1 MSKIYISFFV
11 FFTLFISCEKLSEKE
26 PCELKNIQISSNSPV
41 IEGWP
46 IYLSTRPSQ
55 TERFNWAGPNGQI
68 TTQGAQNDI
77 QVLNAKLSD
86 SGSYSLTIMNTFGCT
101 EYSGTTFIKVISPP
115 AAPCSITNNTS
126 TSTVIGVGGNN
137 YTYVSFTNN
146 SATAYPYVASSNEA
160 LQFRFFGNTAPKPG
174 LYKTNGSI
182 YSLDKENE
190 VGCYIST
197 FPASNFVNK
206 EGQDVYVTR
215 VNGKLQIAF
224 CDCQFTNPVG
234 TAVIKISARITQP

>member
-1 MSKIYISFFV
+1 MGKIYISCIAF
-11 FFTLFISCEKLSEKE
+11 LSIFISCEKFSDKE
-26 PCELKNIQISSNSPV
+26 PCELKNIQITSNSPV

-55 TERFNWAGPNGQI
+55 TERFNWAGPKGQI

-77 QVLNAKLSD
+77 QVLNSKLSD
-86 SGSYSLTIMNTFGCT
+86 SGSYSVIVTNTFGCT
-101 EYSGTTFIKVISPP
+101 EYNGNTFVKVVPP
-115 AAPCSITNNTS
+115 PSAPCNIANNTS
-126 TSTVIGVGGNN
+126 TSSVIGIGDNT

-146 SATAYPYVASSNEA
+146 TAIAYPYLGSGSQA

-174 LYKTNGSI
+174 LYKTSGGL

-190 VGCYIST
+190 VGSYISA
-197 FPASNFVNK
+197 FPNDFVNK
-206 EGQDVYVTR
+206 QGQDVYVTR

-224 CDCQFTNPVG
+224 CNCQFTNPLG
-234 TAVIKISARITQP
+234 SSVIKITAKITAP